1 LRISIGEENQEEA
14 AQECSIITATY
25 NMKGRAVGT
34 IGVLGPTRMDY
45 SHVVAVVD
53 FIAQYLSE
61 ILSEKKM

>member
-1 LRISIGEENQEEA
+1 
-14 AQECSIITATY
+14 
-25 NMKGRAVGT
+25 MKGRAVGT